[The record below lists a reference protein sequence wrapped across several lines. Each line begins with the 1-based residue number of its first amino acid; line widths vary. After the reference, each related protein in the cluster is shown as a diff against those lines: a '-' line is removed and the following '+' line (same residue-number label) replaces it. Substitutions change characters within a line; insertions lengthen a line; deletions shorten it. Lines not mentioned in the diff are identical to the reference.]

1 MGLDMYLTAEK
12 RLSKRSSIDRQYIKY
27 FNTIIDSSKNCEDGL
42 LYAVYTNQSIYNELL
57 NFPKLVGQVGNITT
71 IKKDG
76 DSYIVYTEAG
86 YWRKANQI
94 HNWFVEV
101 CQDGVDECQK
111 TMLESDQLFQLQYVI
126 KAFGKLPSKRK
137 LLSLMDSDRGLIISP
152 EKQMLYEKLL
162 PSISGFFFGST
173 AIDTYYVFD
182 IVKTRTL
189 LRKILKKSTI
199 NNWQFAYQSSW

>member
-162 PSISGFFFGST
+162 PSISGFFF
-173 AIDTYYVFD
+173 
-182 IVKTRTL
+182 
-189 LRKILKKSTI
+189 RKHG
-199 NNWQFAYQSSW
+199 Y